1 MSDDADD
8 HLLAA
13 ALEEA
18 EKEPTSR
25 TSIDNKKLLASD
37 GDKNSSPEFSDASND
52 GYLAAMAERA
62 ECYAAKA
69 QPHFRFKLLT
79 EEIIADCD
87 NKSATSDEGKYI
99 CYQYIHILVS
109 LA

>member
-25 TSIDNKKLLASD
+25 TSIDNAKFLAS
-37 GDKNSSPEFSDASND
+37 DKNSSPEFSDASND

-62 ECYAAKA
+62 EHYAAKA
-69 QPHFRFKLLT
+69 QPHFKFKLLT